1 MADFTSGGW
10 SIFIVVVTVASLVA
24 LFFLAWTLSARRTSS
39 GPVETSGHVW
49 DEDLEEYNNPLPRW
63 WLNLFYLTV
72 IWAALYLAAYPGLG
86 SYNGMLAWSQE
97 GQYAAEVAAA
107 DAKYAP
113 VFEKFANQDLAQV
126 AADDEAQK
134 IGGRLFATYCTAC
147 HGSDAGGA
155 RGFPSLRDG
164 DWLYGGTPE
173 AVKASIANGR
183 TGAMPPWGA
192 AIGADGVKHV
202 TAYVEQ
208 LAGRSTDDA
217 AAAAGRQV
225 FQANCIA
232 CHGPDGKGNQMLGA
246 PNLTDDIWL
255 YGGSTEKIAESIDK
269 GRNGQMPAH
278 GELLG
283 DAKVHLLAAYV
294 LSLGGAQTAAE

>member
-10 SIFIVVVTVASLVA
+10 SIFIAVVTVVSLVA
-24 LFFLAWTLSARRTSS
+24 LWYLAWALSARRTGG

-63 WLNLFYLTV
+63 WLNLFYITI
-72 IWAALYLAAYPGLG
+72 IWSALYLAAYPGLG
-86 SYNGMLAWSQE
+86 AYKGMLAWSQQDE
-97 GQYAAEVAAA
+97 YAAEVAAA

-113 VFEKFANQDLAQV
+113 VFDKFANQDLAQV
-126 AADDEAQK
+126 ARDPEAQK
-134 IGGRLFATYCTAC
+134 IGGRLFANYCTAC

-155 RGFPSLRDG
+155 RGFPNLRDG

-173 AVKASIANGR
+173 AVKTSIANGR
-183 TGAMPPWGA
+183 MGAMPAWGA
-192 AIGADGVKHV
+192 VVGADGVKQV
-202 TAYVEQ
+202 TAYVEK
-208 LAGRSTDDA
+208 LAGRTTDEA
-217 AAAAGRQV
+217 AATAGAKVYQT
-225 FQANCIA
+225 NCIA
-232 CHGPDGKGNQMLGA
+232 CHGPDGKGNPMMGA

-255 YGGSTEKIAESIDK
+255 YGGSTEKIAETIEK

-283 DAKVHLLAAYV
+283 NAKVHLLAAYV
-294 LSLGGAQTAAE
+294 LSLGGSQAASP